1 MEIQA
6 APVKA
11 VRRDF
16 TFHLAAGSA
25 SGIIHLRAVLAF
37 AVPKRGHAEGHRPV
51 CRLLENGGVTVIPH
65 LVAVVVEGLSEGT
78 KFRPSLVAGR
88 ARHPVLP
95 REGRKRV
102 HFDSRSGESGSGRA
116 TREKQYDQEKT
127 KQHA

>member
-16 TFHLAAGSA
+16 TFHLAAGGA

-51 CRLLENGGVTVIPH
+51 RRLLKNGGVAIVPH
-65 LVAVVVEGLSEGT
+65 LVAVVLEGLPEGAEL
-78 KFRPSLVAGR
+78 RPSLLTGR

-95 REGRKRV
+95 REGRQRV
-102 HFDSRSGESGSGRA
+102 HFDSRSGETLSRQA
-116 TREKQYDQEKT
+116 PLPKQY
-127 KQHA
+127 A